1 MNEDKAIMYSR
12 QQPARVLIPVNYNH
26 LGAHYELI
34 PVEFKQEKYPKPTY
48 RKGKR
53 MIIQGNTIIPD
64 FNKAKETPLY
74 PPYYNA
80 GTYGVE
86 TKSHNDH
93 ERAMHYS
100 LGCCVAYDPTKIYE
114 GECNI
119 LTGKS
124 IKTQII
130 PVY

>member
-1 MNEDKAIMYSR
+1 MTESDKAIMYSR

-80 GTYGVE
+80 GTY
-86 TKSHNDH
+86 D
-93 ERAMHYS
+93 
-100 LGCCVAYDPTKIYE
+100 DPTKIYD

>member
-1 MNEDKAIMYSR
+1 MTETQNAIMFSR

-26 LGAHYELI
+26 LGAHNELI
-34 PVEFKQEKYPKPTY
+34 PVEFKEDKYPKPAY

-53 MIIQGNTIIPD
+53 MIIQRNTILPD
-64 FNKAKETPLY
+64 FNKAKETPLF

-80 GTYGVE
+80 GTYNN
-86 TKSHNDH
+86 KD
-93 ERAMHYS
+93 
-100 LGCCVAYDPTKIYE
+100 DPTKIYD

>member
-34 PVEFKQEKYPKPTY
+34 PVEFKQEKYPKPAY

-64 FNKAKETPLY
+64 FNKAKERHLLRYARFCKQSFRSTKLLFPKSSQALHLHFLL
-74 PPYYNA
+74 NFN
-80 GTYGVE
+80 GVE
-86 TKSHNDH
+86 K
-93 ERAMHYS
+93 R
-100 LGCCVAYDPTKIYE
+100 
-114 GECNI
+114 
-119 LTGKS
+119 
-124 IKTQII
+124 
-130 PVY
+130 